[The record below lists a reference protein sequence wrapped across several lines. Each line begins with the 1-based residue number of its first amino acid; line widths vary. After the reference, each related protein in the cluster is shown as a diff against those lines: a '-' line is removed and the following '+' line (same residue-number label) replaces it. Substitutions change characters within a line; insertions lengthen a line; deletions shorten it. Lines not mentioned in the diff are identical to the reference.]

1 MGIESFIKSMCVQT
15 AVYWGNPVD
24 DGYGGKTFDYPVE
37 IKVRW
42 DYKQKQVVLPD
53 GKEINADVQVLTPED
68 LEVGGFLFLGEL
80 DDLYDFSSGVTN
92 PLDAGDAYEILTI
105 EKVSMPKS
113 TTQFVRTVSLSKYKV

>member
-42 DYKQKQVVLPD
+42 DYKQRQVVLPD

-92 PLDAGDAYEILTI
+92 PLDAGDAYEILTT